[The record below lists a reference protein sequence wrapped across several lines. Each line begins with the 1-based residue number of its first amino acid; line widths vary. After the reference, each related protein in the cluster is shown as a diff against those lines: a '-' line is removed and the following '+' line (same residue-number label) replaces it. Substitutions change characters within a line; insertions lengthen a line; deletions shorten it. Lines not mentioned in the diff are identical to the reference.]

1 MYEKKYMYLRSIK
14 ESNFGSKR
22 IFDHREMFVKRAN
35 IYIYWIRGISFGNE
49 NIDRALF
56 TSNRNSM
63 KKRAIL
69 LYTSIMQSRS
79 TRIAYKT
86 DEFSIFFQRPSL
98 ESTAWEF
105 TISKYPNNR
114 CGRQIETKNFS
125 GIETKTNNTRSDRT
139 KTNRYISFEHGVG
152 N

>member
-22 IFDHREMFVKRAN
+22 IFDHVRCLLNEQIY

-98 ESTAWEF
+98 ESTA
-105 TISKYPNNR
+105 
-114 CGRQIETKNFS
+114 
-125 GIETKTNNTRSDRT
+125 
-139 KTNRYISFEHGVG
+139 
-152 N
+152 

>member
-1 MYEKKYMYLRSIK
+1 MEAREFSIIVRCLLN
-14 ESNFGSKR
+14 EQ
-22 IFDHREMFVKRAN
+22 IY

-69 LYTSIMQSRS
+69 LYTSVMQSRS

-125 GIETKTNNTRSDRT
+125 GIETKTNNTRGAIEQKRT
-139 KTNRYISFEHGVG
+139 VI
-152 N
+152 